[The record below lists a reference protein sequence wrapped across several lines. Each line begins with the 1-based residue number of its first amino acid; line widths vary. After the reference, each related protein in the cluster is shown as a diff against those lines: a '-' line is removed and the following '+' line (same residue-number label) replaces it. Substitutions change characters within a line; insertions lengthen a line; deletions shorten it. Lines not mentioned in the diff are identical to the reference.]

1 MIKLDVF
8 TIWFFMPIFVG
19 CAAYKIENN
28 TPIILD
34 PPKGY
39 GRVYTAEKVEPE
51 SCGAPDFIFK
61 YSGTNKPI
69 NEMQG
74 FICIPPDQYQ
84 YNLRYYQNYLKQKAN
99 CN

>member
-28 TPIILD
+28 TPTFLD
-34 PPKGY
+34 PKKGY
-39 GRVYTAEKVEPE
+39 GRIYTAQKIEPKE
-51 SCGAPDFIFK
+51 CGSPNYEFI
-61 YSGTNKPI
+61 YSNKNVPI
-69 NEMQG
+69 DEMQG
-74 FICIPPDQYQ
+74 WVCLPTDQVQ
-84 YNLRYYQNYLKQKAN
+84 YNLRYYNNYLKQKAN